1 MTEKHDN
8 LCIHCGAPLPE
19 GASFC
24 PHCAASQVERQTL
37 PMPRRRRR
45 VWPLAAGCLLLAVL
59 ALFFVLRRSAA
70 EPVEPAEEQPSP
82 QETDP
87 YLTACQTYYTAAD
100 GREYHVFAAFSPQG
114 ENDTVPVGY
123 HAELVPEG
131 MQPSC
136 PATVFVADALT
147 GANANAAFSALVEDS
162 GVTVSAEDG
171 VGRVRLQEPDYDW
184 ADTGAL
190 LFRVM
195 VGDSSCTHNEI
206 VWTLRMKNGDT
217 VELRQTVEFTL
228 QQIVTFRWED
238 TPMSTAAELQALLDD
253 IARQYDADTK
263 VQLQLPAVTYDAPI
277 QIACPVELLGSGTVF
292 AAPVTVASLTGT
304 ERSSAHA
311 RFRDVTFAAVD
322 GGTGLSAAAPVYLE
336 RCRFTG
342 WDVAAQALD
351 GGWICSQENTYDS
364 NGVAL
369 ELDSGSAMLCGS
381 NMNNSRFLRNG
392 VAIRVKRLPVEWMT
406 LELYDCS
413 FSGNTVDLDDPQG
426 LVVRR

>member
-1 MTEKHDN
+1 MSEKTTKT
-8 LCIHCGAPLPE
+8 CIRCGVPLPE
-19 GASFC
+19 GAAFC
-24 PHCAASQVERQTL
+24 PCCTASQMERQTMAL
-37 PMPRRRRR
+37 PRRRRR
-45 VWPLAAGCLLLAVL
+45 VWPVAAGCLLLAAL

-311 RFRDVTFAAVD
+311 RFRDVTFAAVN

-342 WDVAAQALD
+342 WDVAAQAVD
-351 GGWICSQENTYDS
+351 GTALRFSVAYTDSFGWASDTEFSD
-364 NGVAL
+364 NGVAVQVERLPDGVWLRL
-369 ELDSGSAMLCGS
+369 ENC
-381 NMNNSRFLRNG
+381 RFLRNG
-392 VAIRVKRLPVEWMT
+392 TDISNPRQYRVET
-406 LELYDCS
+406 DTSYFE
-413 FSGNTVDLDDPQG
+413 
-426 LVVRR
+426 